1 MYVLCLLLFGCGGMQ
16 VNVVIK
22 GTVQG
27 VFYRKW
33 TVSTAQKLG
42 LNGWVRNLRDGSVE
56 AVFSGPASAVDTMV
70 QQCHSGPSAAR
81 VWSVDVSKWDNE
93 VPPGFEQKPTW

>member
-1 MYVLCLLLFGCGGMQ
+1 MALLLGCAGMQ

-42 LNGWVRNLRDGSVE
+42 LNGWVRNCRDGSVE
-56 AVFSGPASAVDTMV
+56 AVFQGPSGAVDTMV
-70 QQCHSGPSAAR
+70 QQCGSGPSAAR
-81 VWSVDVSKWDNE
+81 VWSVDVSQWDNE
-93 VPPGFEQKPTW
+93 VPQGFEQKPTW

>member
-1 MYVLCLLLFGCGGMQ
+1 MLITWHVGSLELQ

-33 TVSTAQKLG
+33 TVDAAQKLG
-42 LNGWVRNLRDGSVE
+42 LNGWVRNCRDGSVE
-56 AVFSGPASAVDTMV
+56 AVFSGPSSTVDTMV
-70 QQCHSGPSAAR
+70 QLCHSGPSAAR
-81 VWSVDVSKWDNE
+81 VWSVNVSKWENE
-93 VPPGFEQKPTW
+93 VAQGFEQKPTW